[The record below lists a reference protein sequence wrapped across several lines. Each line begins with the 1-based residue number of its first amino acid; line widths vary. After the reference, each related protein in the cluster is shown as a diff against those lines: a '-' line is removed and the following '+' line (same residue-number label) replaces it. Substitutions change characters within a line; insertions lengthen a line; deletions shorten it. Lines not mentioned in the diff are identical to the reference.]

1 MQQPPIVEY
10 IASQAREQGIQQG
23 IQQGAKETTRKL
35 ILQVLTQRLQLDTT
49 QTIKPILD
57 KIDNLQ
63 YLEQLFST
71 AMQVETPEDF
81 TQALNENSE

>member
-10 IASQAREQGIQQG
+10 ISSQAREQG

-35 ILQVLTQRLQLDTT
+35 ILQVLTQRLQLDAT

-57 KIDNLQ
+57 EIDDLPH
-63 YLEQLFST
+63 LEQLFST
-71 AMQVETPEDF
+71 AMQVDTAEDF
-81 TQALNENSE
+81 MRALNENSK

>member
-10 IASQAREQGIQQG
+10 VAPQAREQG
-23 IQQGAKETTRKL
+23 IQQGAKETTRKH

-57 KIDNLQ
+57 EIDNLQ
-63 YLEQLFST
+63 YLEQLFIVNFEIIGT
-71 AMQVETPEDF
+71 
-81 TQALNENSE
+81 LW